1 MNKVTKIWVTQV
13 DLAQDLEVSPT
24 TVKELTA
31 KNVLTR
37 IKGKGYDLRQARLDY
52 ISHLREMA
60 AGRYSLRFV
69 KDCGHGMDVGLVQAA
84 TSEATF
90 PWLSLIVLLPAAGAL
105 FMPLLPGDDDQ
116 PSPWPRNLALAVLL
130 VDLLLMLVVFATRFD
145 PSIDGLQLVERVS
158 WLPVI
163 GLEWSLGADGLSAP
177 LVVLSGLV
185 TLLSVAASWSVER
198 KSRLYFALLLVQA
211 SAQGIVFLSQDF
223 LLFFLAWELE
233 LVPVYLLIA
242 IWGGQNRQYAATKFI
257 LYTALASLLILISGL
272 ALALSG
278 DQFTLNLTELAA
290 RSPGGSF
297 GLLCYL
303 GFLVGFGVKL
313 PMFPLHTWLPDA
325 HGEANAPVSMLLAGV
340 LLKMGGYA
348 LLRFNVQM
356 LPDAHLTLAPALVI
370 IGIVNIIY
378 GALNA
383 FAQDNVK
390 RRIAC
395 SSVSHMGFV
404 LLGIGAVNALG
415 ISGAMLQMVSHG
427 LIAAAMFFVTGV
439 FYERTKTLSIPN
451 MGGLAKAL
459 PITFAFFLAS
469 SLASLALPGMS
480 GFISEITV
488 FLGITSQENFTSL
501 FRAITVLMAAIGLVL
516 TPIYLLSMCRRVF
529 FGPRIPA
536 LASVADMQPRELV
549 IGLSLLVPTL
559 VIGIWPRVAMDLY
572 EASTDA
578 LASQL
583 SSLSLIAL
591 INRLPLG

>member
-1 MNKVTKIWVTQV
+1 M
-13 DLAQDLEVSPT
+13 DASLPLSLAS
-24 TVKELTA
+24 
-31 KNVLTR
+31 
-37 IKGKGYDLRQARLDY
+37 
-52 ISHLREMA
+52 S
-60 AGRYSLRFV
+60 SLP
-69 KDCGHGMDVGLVQAA
+69 VGLTGSTA
-84 TSEATF
+84 F
-90 PWLSLIVLLPAAGAL
+90 PWLSLIVLLPATAAL
-105 FMPLLPGDDDQ
+105 VMPLLPGDGSD
-116 PSPWPRNLALAVLL
+116 PRLPRTVALTVLGL
-130 VDLLLMLVVFATRFD
+130 DLGLILWVFARHFD
-145 PSIDGLQLVERVS
+145 GGLAGLQLVERVP
-158 WLPVI
+158 WVPAL
-163 GLEWSLGADGLSAP
+163 GLEWSLAADGLSAP

-185 TLLSVAASWSVER
+185 TLLSAAASWNIR
-198 KSRLYFALLLVQA
+198 LKTRLYFALILLQA
-211 SAQGIVFLSQDF
+211 TAQSLVFLSQDF

-242 IWGGQNRQYAATKFI
+242 IWGGKQRQYAATKFI
-257 LYTALASLLILISGL
+257 LYTATASLLILISGL

-278 DQFTLNLTELAA
+278 DGFTLNLSELAA
-290 RSPGGSF
+290 RSPGGTF

-356 LPDAHLTLAPALVI
+356 LPEAHLRLAPALIVLGI
-370 IGIVNIIY
+370 INIVY

-404 LLGIGAVNALG
+404 LLGIGAIDALG
-415 ISGAMLQMVSHG
+415 MSGAMLQMISHG

-439 FYERTKTLSIPN
+439 FYERTETLSIPN
-451 MGGLAKAL
+451 MGGLAKVL

-488 FLGITSQENFTSL
+488 FLGVTSYDGFTIG
-501 FRAITVLMAAIGLVL
+501 FRVITVVLAAIGLVL
-516 TPIYLLSMCRRVF
+516 TPVYLLSLCRRVF

-536 LASVADMQPRELV
+536 LAVVGDMKSRELL
-549 IGLSLLVPTL
+549 IGLTLLVPTL
-559 VIGIWPRVAMDLY
+559 VIGFWPRVAIGVY
-572 EASTDA
+572 EGSTNA
-578 LASQL
+578 LAAELASQGAVAMGRL
-583 SSLSLIAL
+583 AAL
-591 INRLPLG
+591 G

>member
-1 MNKVTKIWVTQV
+1 
-13 DLAQDLEVSPT
+13 
-24 TVKELTA
+24 
-31 KNVLTR
+31 
-37 IKGKGYDLRQARLDY
+37 
-52 ISHLREMA
+52 
-60 AGRYSLRFV
+60 
-69 KDCGHGMDVGLVQAA
+69 MDGP
-84 TSEATF
+84 F
-90 PWLSLIVLLPAAGAL
+90 PWLSLIVLLPAAAAL
-105 FMPLLPGDDDQ
+105 LIPLLPGD
-116 PSPWPRNLALAVLL
+116 PSDPRPPRLVAFGVLL
-130 VDLLLMLVVFATRFD
+130 VDLLLMGWTFSRHFD
-145 PSIDGLQLVERVS
+145 GSLSSLQLVERVK
-158 WLPVI
+158 WVPAI
-163 GLEWSLGADGLSAP
+163 HLEWSLAADGLSAP

-185 TLLSVAASWSVER
+185 TLLAVAASWNVDR
-198 KSRLYFALLLVQA
+198 KPRLYFALLLVQA
-211 SAQGIVFLSQDF
+211 SAQAMVFLSQDF

-242 IWGGQNRQYAATKFI
+242 IWGGTQRQYAATKFI
-257 LYTALASLLILISGL
+257 LYTATASLLILVSGL

-278 DQFTLNLTELAA
+278 DTFTLNLSELAS
-290 RSPGGSF
+290 RSPGGTF

-303 GFLVGFGVKL
+303 GFLIGFGVKL

-356 LPDAHLTLAPALVI
+356 LPEEHMRLAPALMVL
-370 IGIVNIIY
+370 GIVNIIW

-404 LLGIGAVNALG
+404 LLGIGAVDALG
-415 ISGAMLQMVSHG
+415 MSGAMLQMISHG

-451 MGGLAKAL
+451 MGGLAKVL

-480 GFISEITV
+480 GFVSEITV
-488 FLGITSQENFTSL
+488 FLGITSSAFTPS
-501 FRAITVLMAAIGLVL
+501 FRVVTIVLAAIGLVL
-516 TPIYLLSMCRRVF
+516 TPIYLLSLCRRVF

-536 LASVADMQPRELV
+536 LAMVGDMNPRELV
-549 IGLSLLVPTL
+549 IGMCLLVPTL
-559 VIGIWPRVAMDLY
+559 VIGFWPRVAIDFY
-572 EASTDA
+572 EASTNA
-578 LASQL
+578 LSGELASQTV
-583 SSLSLIAL
+583 AL
-591 INRLPLG
+591 LGGLPPVG

>member
-1 MNKVTKIWVTQV
+1 MDAN
-13 DLAQDLEVSPT
+13 LAL
-24 TVKELTA
+24 LTA
-31 KNVLTR
+31 
-37 IKGKGYDLRQARLDY
+37 A
-52 ISHLREMA
+52 
-60 AGRYSLRFV
+60 
-69 KDCGHGMDVGLVQAA
+69 
-84 TSEATF
+84 SEAHF
-90 PWLSLIVLLPAAGAL
+90 PWLSLIVLLPAAVAL
-105 FMPLLPGDDDQ
+105 LMPLLPGDGSD
-116 PSPWPRNLALAVLL
+116 PRWPRSLALGALGIDL
-130 VDLLLMLVVFATRFD
+130 VLMLVCFSQHFD
-145 PSIDGLQLVERVS
+145 GSQSGLQLIERVS
-158 WLPVI
+158 WVPAL
-163 GLEWSLGADGLSAP
+163 GLEWSLAADGLSAP

-185 TLLSVAASWSVER
+185 TLLAVAASWNVG
-198 KSRLYFALLLVQA
+198 KKPRLYFALLLVQA
-211 SAQGIVFLSQDF
+211 SAQALVFLSQDF

-242 IWGGQNRQYAATKFI
+242 IWGGNQRQYAATKFI
-257 LYTALASLLILISGL
+257 LYTATASLLILVSGL

-278 DQFTLNLTELAA
+278 DTFTLNLSELAS
-290 RSPGGSF
+290 RSPGGTF

-303 GFLVGFGVKL
+303 GFLIGFGVKL

-356 LPDAHLTLAPALVI
+356 LPEEHLRLAPALMVL
-370 IGIVNIIY
+370 GIVNIIW

-404 LLGIGAVNALG
+404 LLGIGAVDALG
-415 ISGAMLQMVSHG
+415 LSGAMLQMISHG

-451 MGGLAKAL
+451 MGGLAKVL

-480 GFISEITV
+480 GFVSEITV
-488 FLGITSQENFTSL
+488 FLGITANSSFTTG
-501 FRAITVLMAAIGLVL
+501 FRVITIVLAAIGLVL
-516 TPIYLLSMCRRVF
+516 TPIYLLSLCRRVF

-536 LASVADMQPRELV
+536 LAMVGDMNPRELV
-549 IGLSLLVPTL
+549 IGMCLLVPTL
-559 VIGIWPRVAMDLY
+559 VIGFWPRVAIDFY
-572 EASTDA
+572 EASTNA
-578 LASQL
+578 LSGQLASQTV
-583 SSLSLIAL
+583 AL
-591 INRLPLG
+591 LGGLPPLG

>member
-1 MNKVTKIWVTQV
+1 M
-13 DLAQDLEVSPT
+13 
-24 TVKELTA
+24 
-31 KNVLTR
+31 
-37 IKGKGYDLRQARLDY
+37 
-52 ISHLREMA
+52 
-60 AGRYSLRFV
+60 
-69 KDCGHGMDVGLVQAA
+69 
-84 TSEATF
+84 
-90 PWLSLIVLLPAAGAL
+90 VLLA
-105 FMPLLPGDDDQ
+105 
-116 PSPWPRNLALAVLL
+116 
-130 VDLLLMLVVFATRFD
+130 DLLLMLVVFATQFD
-145 PSIDGLQLVERVS
+145 PSSGTATCRTGELVAGDRTRV
-158 WLPVI
+158 V
-163 GLEWSLGADGLSAP
+163 LGVDGLSAP

-185 TLLSVAASWSVER
+185 TFLSVAASWSVKL

-211 SAQGIVFLSQDF
+211 SAQGLVFLSQDF

-278 DQFTLNLTELAA
+278 DVFTLNLSELAA
-290 RSPGGSF
+290 RSPGGTF

-303 GFLVGFGVKL
+303 GFLIGFGVKL

-348 LLRFNVQM
+348 LLRFNVEM
-356 LPDAHLTLAPALVI
+356 LPEATFTLAPALVI
-370 IGIVNIIY
+370 LGIVNIVY

-404 LLGIGAVNALG
+404 LLGIGAIDALG

-427 LIAAAMFFVTGV
+427 LIAAAMFFFTGV

-480 GFISEITV
+480 GFISEITI
-488 FLGITSQENFTSL
+488 FLGVTSQESFTSL
-501 FRAITVLMAAIGLVL
+501 FRSITVLLAAIGLVL

-536 LASVADMQPRELV
+536 LAMVEDMRPRELMM
-549 IGLSLLVPTL
+549 GLSLAGPDLGDRHLATGCDGSLRVIHRRPGRSAQSPQPRGPGPTTQHRL
-559 VIGIWPRVAMDLY
+559 ITMTSIFSSARWIW
-572 EASTDA
+572 
-578 LASQL
+578 
-583 SSLSLIAL
+583 SSL
-591 INRLPLG
+591 LPDDQR

>member
-1 MNKVTKIWVTQV
+1 M
-13 DLAQDLEVSPT
+13 DA
-24 TVKELTA
+24 
-31 KNVLTR
+31 
-37 IKGKGYDLRQARLDY
+37 
-52 ISHLREMA
+52 
-60 AGRYSLRFV
+60 SLSLPV
-69 KDCGHGMDVGLVQAA
+69 ASSVA
-84 TSEATF
+84 F
-90 PWLSLIVLLPAAGAL
+90 PWLSLIVLLPAAVAL
-105 FMPLLPGDDDQ
+105 VMPLLPGDASDARL
-116 PSPWPRNLALAVLL
+116 PRSVALITLLA
-130 VDLLLMLVVFATRFD
+130 DLGLMIWCFARHCQGGE
-145 PSIDGLQLVERVS
+145 SGLQLVERVA
-158 WLPVI
+158 WVPAL
-163 GLEWSLGADGLSAP
+163 GLEWSLAADGLSAP

-185 TLLSVAASWSVER
+185 TLLSAAASWNIAR
-198 KSRLYFALLLVQA
+198 KTRLYFALLLLQA
-211 SAQGIVFLSQDF
+211 SAHSLVFLSQDF

-242 IWGGQNRQYAATKFI
+242 IWGGKQRQYAATKFI
-257 LYTALASLLILISGL
+257 LYTATASLLILISGL
-272 ALALSG
+272 ALALNG
-278 DQFTLNLTELAA
+278 PFTLNLSELSA

-356 LPDAHLTLAPALVI
+356 LPEEHMRLAPALMVL
-370 IGIVNIIY
+370 GIVNIIW

-404 LLGIGAVNALG
+404 LLGIGAVDALG
-415 ISGAMLQMVSHG
+415 LSGAMLQMISHG

-451 MGGLAKAL
+451 MGGLAKVL

-480 GFISEITV
+480 GFVSEITV
-488 FLGITSQENFTSL
+488 FLGITANSDLTPG
-501 FRAITVLMAAIGLVL
+501 FRVITIVLAAIGLVL
-516 TPIYLLSMCRRVF
+516 TPVYLLSLCRRVF

-536 LASVADMQPRELV
+536 LAMVGDMTPRELV
-549 IGLSLLVPTL
+549 IGMSLLVPTL
-559 VIGIWPRVAMDLY
+559 VIGFWPRVAIDFS
-572 EASTDA
+572 EASTNA
-578 LASQL
+578 LSGRLASQTV
-583 SSLSLIAL
+583 AL
-591 INRLPLG
+591 LTGLPPLA

>member
-1 MNKVTKIWVTQV
+1 MDAN
-13 DLAQDLEVSPT
+13 LP
-24 TVKELTA
+24 LTA
-31 KNVLTR
+31 
-37 IKGKGYDLRQARLDY
+37 A
-52 ISHLREMA
+52 S
-60 AGRYSLRFV
+60 
-69 KDCGHGMDVGLVQAA
+69 QAA
-84 TSEATF
+84 F
-90 PWLSLIVLLPAAGAL
+90 PWLSLIVLLPAAMAL
-105 FMPLLPGDDDQ
+105 LMPLLPGDDAQ
-116 PSPWPRNLALAVLL
+116 QSPLPRNLAIGVLL
-130 VDLLLMLVVFATRFD
+130 VDLVLMLVVFSRHFD
-145 PSIDGLQLVERVS
+145 PSDSSLQLVERVS
-158 WLPVI
+158 WVPSI

-185 TLLSVAASWSVER
+185 TLLSVAASWNVQH
-198 KSRLYFALLLVQA
+198 KTKLYFGLLLVQA
-211 SAQGIVFLSQDF
+211 SAQGLVFLSQDF

-242 IWGGQNRQYAATKFI
+242 IWGGSNRQYAATKFI
-257 LYTALASLLILISGL
+257 LYTAVASLLILISGL

-278 DQFTLNLTELAA
+278 DTFTLNLTELAA
-290 RSPGGSF
+290 RSPGGTF

-303 GFLVGFGVKL
+303 GFLIGFGVKL

-356 LPDAHLTLAPALVI
+356 LPEAHLVLAPALIVL
-370 IGIVNIIY
+370 GIVNIIY

-404 LLGIGAVNALG
+404 LLGIGAVDALG
-415 ISGAMLQMVSHG
+415 LSGAMLQMISHG
-427 LIAAAMFFVTGV
+427 LIAAAMFFVTGC

-451 MGGLAKAL
+451 MGGLAKVL

-480 GFISEITV
+480 GFISEITI
-488 FLGITSQENFTSL
+488 FLGVTNQENFTTL
-501 FRAITVLMAAIGLVL
+501 FRVTTVAIAAIGLVL
-516 TPIYLLSMCRRVF
+516 TPMYLLSMCRRVF

-536 LASVADMQPRELV
+536 LAFIDDMRPRELV
-549 IGLSLLVPTL
+549 IGLTLMVPTL
-559 VIGIWPRVAMDLY
+559 VIGVWPRIAMDFY
-572 EASTDA
+572 EAATDA
-578 LASQL
+578 LAIDL
-583 SSLSLIAL
+583 STHSLVAL
-591 INRLPLG
+591 TTLLPAG

>member
-1 MNKVTKIWVTQV
+1 
-13 DLAQDLEVSPT
+13 
-24 TVKELTA
+24 
-31 KNVLTR
+31 
-37 IKGKGYDLRQARLDY
+37 
-52 ISHLREMA
+52 
-60 AGRYSLRFV
+60 
-69 KDCGHGMDVGLVQAA
+69 MDVGLAQAA

-105 FMPLLPGDDDQ
+105 FMPLLPGDDNQ
-116 PSPWPRNLALAVLL
+116 PSPWPRNLALVVLL

-145 PSIDGLQLVERVS
+145 PSIDSLQLVERVS

-185 TLLSVAASWSVER
+185 TLLSVAASWSVQQ

-370 IGIVNIIY
+370 LGIVNIVY

-415 ISGAMLQMVSHG
+415 VSGAMLQMVSHG

-439 FYERTKTLSIPN
+439 FYERTRTQSIPN

-536 LASVADMQPRELV
+536 LARVEDMQPRELV

-578 LASQL
+578 LANQL
-583 SSLSLIAL
+583 SGLSLMAL
-591 INRLPLG
+591 INGLPLG